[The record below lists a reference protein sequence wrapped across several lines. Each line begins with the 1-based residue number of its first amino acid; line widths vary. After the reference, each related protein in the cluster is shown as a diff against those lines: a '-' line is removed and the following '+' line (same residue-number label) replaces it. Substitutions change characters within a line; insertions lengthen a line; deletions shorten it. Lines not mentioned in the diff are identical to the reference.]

1 MGYRSAIFLHV
12 CAIFSCPCPQLLP
25 TNLQN

>member
-1 MGYRSAIFLHV
+1 MANF
-12 CAIFSCPCPQLLP
+12 FSCPCPQLLP